1 MELEAIGL
9 EKKLI
14 LCDKEG
20 LKDKTEVSSLN
31 QWGDIKQDDIDTA

>member
-31 QWGDIKQDDIDTA
+31 QWGDIK